1 LRHRREFTMRIH
13 TLRRRFDR
21 NRRRLDV
28 STQTVREAL
37 IVDLEATFELAQE
50 RLHAVQKEQ
59 HKQYWARVMA
69 YIAQTLAFIS
79 KEYDLSKIN
88 HKLKEFDQRF
98 QKLQKKLQKKTGPGS

>member
-21 NRRRLDV
+21 NRRKLDV
-28 STQTVREAL
+28 PTQTVREAL
-37 IVDLEATFELAQE
+37 IVDLETAFEFAQE

-59 HKQYWARVMA
+59 HKQYWARVMP
-69 YIAQTLAFIS
+69 YIAQTLASIS

-88 HKLKEFDQRF
+88 HKLKELDQRF
-98 QKLQKKLQKKTGPGS
+98 QKLQKKLQKKTGSAS